1 MLLLLVVIITSM
13 IIKRLWVFC
22 CFLQFLL
29 QKHFLFHN
37 QRSAAPLSP
46 IDGRGHKNQIRS
58 EQFLNQRKRNGCS
71 FIYDQQFSLAQ
82 FHSISWMDVL
92 FRSKWGSAAMLPSFL
107 LIINNYRTRRRGSGL
122 IYLDRLPMFFEDVHP
137 HYSFVELWI

>member
-1 MLLLLVVIITSM
+1 MGV
-13 IIKRLWVFC
+13 
-22 CFLQFLL
+22 
-29 QKHFLFHN
+29 FLFVFFTVFTAKTFSIQK
-37 QRSAAPLSP
+37 QRNAAPFSP

-92 FRSKWGSAAMLPSFL
+92 FRSNMERGSAAVLPSSL
-107 LIINNYRTRRRGSGL
+107 LIINNNRTRRRGIRSN
-122 IYLDRLPMFFEDVHP
+122 YLNCLPMFFEDVHP